1 MLAIYGALPKYGADI
16 TVAAFGITIKI
27 NQVAVNVVQG
37 IITGSQPIMG
47 YNYGAGKY
55 ERTKTTFKIAVI
67 SGTIFLVLA
76 TFVFQVF
83 PMALIS
89 LFGSESELYN
99 EFARMCLRIF
109 LMFCIANGLQGCT
122 SIFFQSVGKPLQA
135 SINTFAK
142 QILLVPIGMLIL
154 SHTMGVMGVLWAGPV
169 TDGIA
174 VIISIILLKM
184 NWKKIFPAETAKAAQ

>member
-1 MLAIYGALPKYGADI
+1 
-16 TVAAFGITIKI
+16 
-27 NQVAVNVVQG
+27 
-37 IITGSQPIMG
+37 MG
-47 YNYGAGKY
+47 DNYGAGQY
-55 ERTKTTFKIAVI
+55 ERTKTAIKIAVI

-76 TFVFQVF
+76 TFIFQAF

-99 EFARMCLRIF
+99 EFAMMCLRIF

-135 SINTFAK
+135 SINTFVK
-142 QILLVPIGMLIL
+142 QILLVPIAMVIL
-154 SHTMGVMGVLWAGPV
+154 SHTMGVTGVLWAGPV

-184 NWKKIFPAETAKAAQ
+184 NWEKIFPSETAKAVK